1 MRKGNNIKVSLNTGN
16 KRIRSAI
23 NKELIGKEK
32 ETKVKE
38 KEDSLSDGLKIVN
51 KHNKKVESIREKR
64 IGKTQLEVRQEIIED
79 QYEKENK
86 RIFFKRMIL
95 FFVVV
100 FIVILAYLFFEY
112 GPIFGISITDSNIE
126 NVKIDIITADSDI
139 YKMYNEELLVYSNQ
153 QVTTYNK
160 NGNITW
166 TYKLDQAFTPN
177 IYVFGKYM
185 VISNN
190 INGTFYLF
198 ENKKEILNKKIEGT
212 IQHIYLDEYGNMAV
226 EYSTSLY
233 KKVIGLYDKSGK
245 NLHNA
250 YLESD
255 AIIDV
260 KIMEKGNKL
269 LVAQASS
276 TSFKIGCILSIF
288 DFKNSENQSTQIAK
302 FDNNFIYNLTIS
314 GQDIIILLDNK
325 LVKLNLNT
333 NAITEIKSFNSTQLM
348 YISTYDNYYIS
359 VDKKLEDGNLY
370 SITTCDYSNN
380 VISQIEESESPK
392 SMVSSGLLTYFVYQ
406 NEIKVINKWGV
417 EVKKQSLDTTPKD
430 IIVFNNE
437 KSIALIYT
445 NKIYIMN
452 I

>member
-1 MRKGNNIKVSLNTGN
+1 M
-16 KRIRSAI
+16 
-23 NKELIGKEK
+23 
-32 ETKVKE
+32 
-38 KEDSLSDGLKIVN
+38 
-51 KHNKKVESIREKR
+51 
-64 IGKTQLEVRQEIIED
+64 
-79 QYEKENK
+79 
-86 RIFFKRMIL
+86 
-95 FFVVV
+95 
-100 FIVILAYLFFEY
+100 
-112 GPIFGISITDSNIE
+112 
-126 NVKIDIITADSDI
+126 
-139 YKMYNEELLVYSNQ
+139 
-153 QVTTYNK
+153 
-160 NGNITW
+160 
-166 TYKLDQAFTPN
+166 
-177 IYVFGKYM
+177 
-185 VISNN
+185 
-190 INGTFYLF
+190 
-198 ENKKEILNKKIEGT
+198 
-212 IQHIYLDEYGNMAV
+212 
-226 EYSTSLY
+226 
-233 KKVIGLYDKSGK
+233 
-245 NLHNA
+245 
-250 YLESD
+250 
-255 AIIDV
+255 
-260 KIMEKGNKL
+260 
-269 LVAQASS
+269 VAQASS

-380 VISQIEESESPK
+380 VISQIEESEAPK